1 MTILSFS
8 FNNDTYNTKIDLLEH
23 IDLSKVKLNIEC
35 LKSFDDEDYYEVDL
49 DKNEYEISK
58 LNFKSTDNNTY
69 EVTFDAKITLSEDKW
84 QNVDEK
90 FKRNALDGLIEV
102 EFNLEQDGKLFEYEE
117 GFLKDCDGQ
126 TELFLD

>member
-1 MTILSFS
+1 MLSFS
-8 FNNDTYNTKIDLLEH
+8 FNNDTYNTEIDLLEH

-90 FKRNALDGLIEV
+90 FKKNALDGLIEV

>member
-1 MTILSFS
+1 MTMLSFS
-8 FNNDTYNTKIDLLEH
+8 FNNDTYNTEIDLLEH

-69 EVTFDAKITLSEDKW
+69 EVTFDAKINLSEDKW

-90 FKRNALDGLIEV
+90 FKKNALDGLIEV

>member
-8 FNNDTYNTKIDLLEH
+8 FNNDTYNTEIDLLEH

-69 EVTFDAKITLSEDKW
+69 EVTFDAKINLSEDKW

-90 FKRNALDGLIEV
+90 FKKNALDGLIEV

>member
-1 MTILSFS
+1 MTMLSFS
-8 FNNDTYNTKIDLLEH
+8 FNNDTYNTEIDLLEH

-90 FKRNALDGLIEV
+90 FKKNALDGLIEV

>member
-8 FNNDTYNTKIDLLEH
+8 FNNDTYNTEIDLLEH

-90 FKRNALDGLIEV
+90 FKKNALDGLIEV

>member
-8 FNNDTYNTKIDLLEH
+8 FNNDTYNTEIDLLEH

-69 EVTFDAKITLSEDKW
+69 EVTFDAKINLSEDKW

-90 FKRNALDGLIEV
+90 FKKNALDGLIEV

-117 GFLKDCDGQ
+117 GFLKVCDGQ